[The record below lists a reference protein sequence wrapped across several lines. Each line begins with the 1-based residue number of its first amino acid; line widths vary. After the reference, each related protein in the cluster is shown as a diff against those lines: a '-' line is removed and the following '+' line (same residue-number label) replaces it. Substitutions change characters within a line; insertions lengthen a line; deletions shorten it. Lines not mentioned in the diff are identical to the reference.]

1 MGFTLV
7 AVALGL
13 LLGLAAGGRPRFVAD
28 HPIHGMALLVAGLLL
43 QVLGA
48 LVNLGGAA
56 NAAILGSYALLV
68 AFAVVNVRLVGMAI
82 VTLGLAANFV
92 VIAVNGGMP
101 VRAGAIISA
110 GASAAQVPHLHYGS
124 KRHLERPSDRIT
136 FLADVVPVAPLHEVV
151 SFGDLV
157 MAVGVADVIFHL
169 LQPRK
174 GLVVTG
180 DAEVS
185 EPVPEDEEPA
195 AEGAAEQP

>member
-13 LLGLAAGGRPRFVAD
+13 LLGLAVGGRPRFVAD
-28 HPIHGMALLVAGLLL
+28 HPIRGMALLVAGLLL

-48 LVNLGGAA
+48 VVNLGGAA

-92 VIAVNGGMP
+92 VIAVNAGMP
-101 VRAGAIISA
+101 VQARAIISA
-110 GASAAQVPHLHYGS
+110 GASAAQIPHLHYGS
-124 KRHLERPSDRIT
+124 KRHLERESDRLT

-180 DAEVS
+180 AAEVS
-185 EPVPEDEEPA
+185 EPAADDEEPA
-195 AEGAAEQP
+195 AEGAADQP